1 MAKLVQ
7 KSGYISS
14 GKACGYMK
22 YIATRE
28 GVEKLSGNGPVTKG
42 QRELIQD
49 LLRDFPN
56 AVELFEYEDYC
67 KTPTLGTASAFIT
80 MALDSNLHEINSE
93 SGYMKYI
100 ATRPRVQM
108 RGTHGLF
115 SSSTA
120 VDLNDAMSELE
131 SHEGNVWTI
140 IYSLRR
146 EDAAR
151 LRYDNADA
159 WRSLLMMHQTD
170 LAEAM
175 KIPADKFRWYAAFH
189 DEGHHP
195 HIHMMV
201 WSNDS
206 KQGFLTTDGI
216 AAMRSKLTN
225 TIFRDE
231 MIQIYEK
238 KDVAYKKLSNTA
250 QDAMRELIRRMEHQ
264 LCDSPVI
271 EENMRQL
278 MQALETTTGKKQYG
292 YLKKPLKQLVDAIVD
307 ELAKQPEVAECY
319 EVWNQIR
326 DELDGYYSSTPRER
340 LPLSQQKEFRKIKN
354 MVIREAE
361 NIRLGLP
368 TFEDETM
375 RDEPEPE
382 ETEHEDAKNG
392 HQSRNVYEQA
402 RRYRAAKAVLQ
413 DVYAM
418 DEDHLE
424 AVKELERLWSEGYT
438 VAAHQLGKFYRDDL
452 STLRDLKKA
461 EQWFRSSAEAGNE
474 FSEYALG
481 KLLLTQK
488 RTEEAMKWLGSAADH
503 KNQFAQ
509 YRLGKIYLSGES
521 VPKDVKKALEY
532 LSASA
537 AQGNQYAQYTL
548 GKLYLLGRDVGQDR
562 EKAKEWLTRS
572 AAQGNEYA
580 QFFLDR
586 IDQFRDPSLMLAATK
601 LLYHMGRIF
610 RDNSAPPHNPAGMR
624 IDSKRR
630 KRLTEKRMA
639 MGHKAD
645 DHEEQVQYQQTM

>member
-1 MAKLVQ
+1 
-7 KSGYISS
+7 
-14 GKACGYMK
+14 MK

-42 QRELIQD
+42 QRELIQK
-49 LLRDFPN
+49 LLRDFPD
-56 AVELFEYEDYC
+56 AEELFEYEDYC

-80 MALDSNLHEINSE
+80 MALDANLHEIDSE
-93 SGYMKYI
+93 SGYMQYI
-100 ATRPRVQM
+100 ATRPRVQR

-115 SSSTA
+115 GSATA
-120 VDLNDAMSELE
+120 VDLNAAMSELE
-131 SHEGNVWTI
+131 AHEGNVWTI

-151 LRYDNADA
+151 LRYDNAEA

-170 LAEAM
+170 LANAM
-175 KIPADKFRWYAAFH
+175 KIKPKNFHWYAAFH

-201 WSNDS
+201 WSDDP
-206 KQGFLTTDGI
+206 KQGYLTRDGI

-231 MIQIYEK
+231 MKQIYER
-238 KDVAYKKLSNTA
+238 KDIAYKELTEAA
-250 QDAMRELIRRMEHQ
+250 QFAMRELIRSMQHQ
-264 LCDSPVI
+264 ICDNPVI

-278 MQALETTTGKKQYG
+278 VQALETTIGKKQYG
-292 YLKKPLKQLVDAIVD
+292 YLKKPLKLLVDAIVD
-307 ELAKQPEVAECY
+307 ELAKVPEVAECY

-326 DELDGYYSSTPRER
+326 EELNECYGNSTPWER
-340 LPLSQQKEFRKIKN
+340 LPLSQRKEFRKIKN
-354 MVIREAE
+354 DIIREAE

-368 TFEDETM
+368 TFEDEKM

-382 ETEHEDAKNG
+382 EHREE
-392 HQSRNVYEQA
+392 HQSYSVYEQA
-402 RRYRAAKAVLQ
+402 QRYRAAKSVLQ
-413 DVYAM
+413 DIYAL
-418 DEDHLE
+418 DEEHAE
-424 AVKELERLWSEGYT
+424 AVKELEQLWSEGYT

-452 STLRDLKKA
+452 STMRDHEKA
-461 EQWFRSSAEAGNE
+461 ELWFRLSAEAGND

-481 KLLLTQK
+481 KLLLSQE
-488 RTEEAMKWLGSAADH
+488 RTEEAMQWLGKAADH
-503 KNQFAQ
+503 GNQFAR
-509 YRLGKIYLSGES
+509 YRLGKIYLTGES
-521 VPKDVKKALEY
+521 VPKDVQKALEY
-532 LSASA
+532 LTASA
-537 AQGNQYAQYTL
+537 EQGNQFAQYTL
-548 GKLYLLGRDVGQDR
+548 GKLYLLGRDVKQDR
-562 EKAKEWLTRS
+562 EQAKEWLTRS

-586 IDQFRDPSLMLAATK
+586 FDQFRDPSVMLAATK
-601 LLYHMGRIF
+601 LLHHMGRIF
-610 RDNSAPPHNPAGMR
+610 RDNSKPPHNPSGMR

>member
-7 KSGYISS
+7 KSGYIKSE
-14 GKACGYMK
+14 KAGGYMK

-28 GVEKLSGNGPVTKG
+28 GVEKLAGNGPVTKG
-42 QRELIQD
+42 QRELIQK
-49 LLRDFPN
+49 LLTDFPD
-56 AVELFEYEDYC
+56 AAELFEYEDYC

-80 MALDSNLHEINSE
+80 MALDANLYDIDSE
-93 SGYMKYI
+93 SGYMQYI
-100 ATRPRVQM
+100 ATRPRVQK

-115 SSSTA
+115 SAATA
-120 VDLNDAMSELE
+120 VDLTAAMSELE
-131 SHEGNVWTI
+131 AHEGNVWTI

-151 LRYDNADA
+151 LEYDNADA
-159 WRSLLMMHQTD
+159 WRTLLMENSAA
-170 LAEAM
+170 LAKSM
-175 KIPADKFRWYAAFH
+175 KISFDNFRWYAAFH

-201 WSNDS
+201 WSTDP
-206 KQGFLTTDGI
+206 KEGYLTKDGI

-231 MIQIYEK
+231 MQKIYER
-238 KDVAYKKLSNTA
+238 KDVAYNDLVEAA
-250 QDAMRELIRRMEHQ
+250 QDAMRELIQKMQSH
-264 LCDSPVI
+264 LCDNPVI
-271 EENMRQL
+271 EDKMRQL
-278 MQALETTTGKKQYG
+278 VQALETTTGKKQYG

-307 ELAKQPEVAECY
+307 ELAKLPEVAECY

-326 DELDGYYSSTPRER
+326 EELNECYGHSTPWER
-340 LPLSQQKEFRKIKN
+340 LPLSQRKEFRRIQN
-354 MVIREAE
+354 DIIREAE

-368 TFEDETM
+368 TFEDEKM
-375 RDEPEPE
+375 QDEPEPDEQQE
-382 ETEHEDAKNG
+382 E
-392 HQSRNVYEQA
+392 HQSYNVYEQA
-402 RRYRAAKAVLQ
+402 QRYRAAKDVLQ
-413 DVYAM
+413 DVYAL
-418 DEDHLE
+418 DKKHAE
-424 AVKELERLWSEGYT
+424 AVKELEQLWSEGYT

-452 STLRDLKKA
+452 STLRDHEKA
-461 EQWFRSSAEAGNE
+461 ELWFRLSAEAGNE

-488 RTEEAMKWLGSAADH
+488 RTQKAMLWLGKAADH
-503 KNQFAQ
+503 GNQFAR
-509 YRLGKIYLSGES
+509 YRLGKIYLTGES
-521 VPKDVKKALEY
+521 VPKDVQMALEY
-532 LSASA
+532 LTASA
-537 AQGNQYAQYTL
+537 EQGNQFAQYTL
-548 GKLYLLGRDVGQDR
+548 GKLYLLGRDVKQDR
-562 EKAKEWLTRS
+562 EQAKEWLTRS

-586 IDQFRDPSLMLAATK
+586 FDQFRDPSVMLAATK
-601 LLYHMGRIF
+601 LLHHMGRIF
-610 RDNSAPPHNPAGMR
+610 RDNSKPPHNPNGIR

>member
-7 KSGYISS
+7 KSGYIKSE
-14 GKACGYMK
+14 KAGGYMK

-28 GVEKLSGNGPVTKG
+28 GVEKLAGNGPVTKG
-42 QRELIQD
+42 QRELIQK
-49 LLRDFPN
+49 LLTDFPD
-56 AVELFEYEDYC
+56 AAELFEYEDYC

-80 MALDSNLHEINSE
+80 MALDANLHEIDSE
-93 SGYMKYI
+93 SGYMQYI
-100 ATRPRVQM
+100 ATRPRVQK

-115 SSSTA
+115 SSATA
-120 VDLNDAMSELE
+120 VDLTAAMSELE
-131 SHEGNVWTI
+131 AHEGNVWTI

-151 LRYDNADA
+151 LEYDNADA
-159 WRSLLMMHQTD
+159 WRTLLMENSAA
-170 LAEAM
+170 LAKSM
-175 KIPADKFRWYAAFH
+175 KISFDNFRWYAAFH

-201 WSNDS
+201 WSTDP
-206 KQGFLTTDGI
+206 KEGYLTKDGI

-231 MIQIYEK
+231 MQKIYER
-238 KDVAYKKLSNTA
+238 KDVAYNDLVEAA
-250 QDAMRELIRRMEHQ
+250 QDAMRELIQKMQSH
-264 LCDSPVI
+264 LCDNPVI
-271 EENMRQL
+271 EDKMRQL
-278 MQALETTTGKKQYG
+278 VQALETTTGKKQYG

-307 ELAKQPEVAECY
+307 ELAKLPEVAEFY

-326 DELDGYYSSTPRER
+326 EELNECYGHSTPWER
-340 LPLSQQKEFRKIKN
+340 LPLSQRKEFRKIQN
-354 MVIREAE
+354 DIIREAE

-368 TFEDETM
+368 TFEDEKM
-375 RDEPEPE
+375 QDEPEPE
-382 ETEHEDAKNG
+382 EQQEE
-392 HQSRNVYEQA
+392 HQSYNVYEQA
-402 RRYRAAKAVLQ
+402 QRYRAAKEVLQ
-413 DVYAM
+413 NVYAL
-418 DEDHLE
+418 DEKHAE
-424 AVKELERLWSEGYT
+424 AVKELEQLWSEGYT

-452 STLRDLKKA
+452 STLRDHEKA
-461 EQWFRSSAEAGNE
+461 ELWFRLSAEAGND

-488 RTEEAMKWLGSAADH
+488 RTEEAMLWLGKAADH
-503 KNQFAQ
+503 GNQFAR
-509 YRLGKIYLSGES
+509 YRLGKIYLTGES
-521 VPKDVKKALEY
+521 VPKDVQRALEC
-532 LSASA
+532 LTASA
-537 AQGNQYAQYTL
+537 EQGNQFAQYTL
-548 GKLYLLGRDVGQDR
+548 GKLYLLGRDVKQDR
-562 EKAKEWLTRS
+562 EQAKEWLTRS

-586 IDQFRDPSLMLAATK
+586 FDQFRDPSIMLAATK
-601 LLYHMGRIF
+601 LLHHMGRIF
-610 RDNSAPPHNPAGMR
+610 RDNSKPPHNPNGIR